1 MRSRDGG
8 RRLWLFVAAVAAC
21 CVLVPGR
28 PLLASHPQVA
38 GGAALLP
45 ACLERLS
52 EADLEG
58 QRLCLRQLKEAGPA
72 AAAAVPALCDLLARS
87 DGATPHLLLASVL
100 DVFRSLGPRAAPAA
114 ETLSSLL
121 PYRCKLYKGR
131 DKLLVVRLRA
141 YIMVTLSE
149 IGFPSSAL
157 PALPALLDT
166 LAHVDERLMPLE
178 VGAAARAVGSLGP
191 RGREFAPY
199 LLDTLTQRLS
209 EEEFSLERY
218 EPQFPPQE
226 ATTIQLEAVR
236 SLGRVCSAEDL
247 PVLTA
252 LQNFAADRG
261 QDGLDPRVVQ
271 EAQRA
276 RKLILQRHGGRR

>member
-8 RRLWLFVAAVAAC
+8 RRLWRFGTVAVAAC
-21 CVLVPGR
+21 CVHLSGR
-28 PLLASHPQVA
+28 PLLASNPQVA
-38 GGAALLP
+38 NGAASLP

-52 EADLEG
+52 EVDLEG
-58 QRLCLRQLKEAGPA
+58 QRLCLRKLKEAGPA
-72 AAAAVPALCDLLARS
+72 AAAAVPVLCDFLARS
-87 DGATPHLLLASVL
+87 DGATSHLLLAAVL
-100 DVFRSLGPRAAPAA
+100 DVFRSLGPSAAPAA

-121 PYRCKLYKGR
+121 PYRSKLYNDR

-149 IGFPSSAL
+149 IGFPSS
-157 PALPALLDT
+157 ALPALLDT

-199 LLDTLTQRLS
+199 LLDTLTKRIS

-226 ATTIQLEAVR
+226 ATTVQLEAVR

-252 LQNFAADRG
+252 LQNFAADRSR
-261 QDGLDPRVVQ
+261 DRLDPRVVQ

-276 RKLILQRHGGRR
+276 RKIILERHGERR